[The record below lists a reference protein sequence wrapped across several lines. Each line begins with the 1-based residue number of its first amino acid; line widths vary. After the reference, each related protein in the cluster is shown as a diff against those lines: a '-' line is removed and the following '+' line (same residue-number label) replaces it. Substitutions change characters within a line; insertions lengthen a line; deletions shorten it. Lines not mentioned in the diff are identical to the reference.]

1 MKFWFDTLRSRLL
14 LTLVTYALYL
24 LLYIATDSVA
34 RDYYLGGG
42 YPAWGYVIDIVT
54 RIRLICSVTT
64 TISIISMNVS
74 TIS

>member
-34 RDYYLGGG
+34 RDYYL
-42 YPAWGYVIDIVT
+42 AAV
-54 RIRLICSVTT
+54 IRLGDT
-64 TISIISMNVS
+64 
-74 TIS
+74 

>member
-54 RIRLICSVTT
+54 TS
-64 TISIISMNVS
+64 S
-74 TIS
+74 

>member
-42 YPAWGYVIDIVT
+42 YSAWGYVIDIVT
-54 RIRLICSVTT
+54 TLVMILNSATL
-64 TISIISMNVS
+64 
-74 TIS
+74 